1 MKIING
7 ARIAVGIILVW
18 VGSIFASLSYWI
30 LRLAMAAGGPLI
42 KEGIIEATEAYA
54 LVYVINRKEKR

>member
-54 LVYVINRKEKR
+54 LAYVINRKEKR

>member
-54 LVYVINRKEKR
+54 LAYVINKKEEI